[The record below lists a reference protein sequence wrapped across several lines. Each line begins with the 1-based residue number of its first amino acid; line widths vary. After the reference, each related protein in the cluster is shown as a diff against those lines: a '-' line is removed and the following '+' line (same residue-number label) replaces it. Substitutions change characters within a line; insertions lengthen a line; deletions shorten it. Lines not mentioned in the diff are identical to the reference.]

1 MENSLA
7 GLRHALRVFRRSRG
21 FTAVA
26 VAALALGIGA
36 NTDTPSVINLVLLKP
51 LPFTEPD
58 RIMQVARGY
67 PVSDVGTSV
76 SIPKFNT
83 WKHND
88 VFECRGSFPV
98 RRNHRHT

>member
-26 VAALALGIGA
+26 VAALA
-36 NTDTPSVINLVLLKP
+36 LVLLKP

-98 RRNHRHT
+98 RRNDRHT